1 MAQPLKGRFKK
12 KKRLKL
18 GILAEF
24 PGKEN
29 WLKF

>member
-1 MAQPLKGRFKK
+1 MAQPLKGRFKI
-12 KKRLKL
+12 KRLKL